1 MISTANLTANEVL
14 ALNPGSDIAKY
25 RKVFA
30 NAERSG
36 KADLRKVKV
45 ALVAVAAK
53 WELAGQVVNMTC
65 KVMRRHLNEA
75 LASAEVGTVKQVS
88 QGPKLTSGSVDLGMV
103 TDTSNFVTKEDLG
116 IFKAEVSNKFQLV
129 DNALAAIALAIKS

>member
-1 MISTANLTANEVL
+1 MISTANLTANEQL
-14 ALNPGSDIAKY
+14 ALNPGLDITKY

-30 NAERSG
+30 NDQRSG

-45 ALVAVAAK
+45 ALVAIAAK
-53 WELAGQVVNMTC
+53 WELASQVVNMTC

-75 LASAEVGTVKQVS
+75 LASAETGTVKQVS
-88 QGPKLTSGSVDLGMV
+88 QKPSVTSGSVDLGMV

-116 IFKAEVSNKFQLV
+116 IFKAEVSNKL
-129 DNALAAIALAIKS
+129 DMIAEAMKLIALVSKS

>member
-1 MISTANLTANEVL
+1 MISTANLSANEVL
-14 ALNPGSDIAKY
+14 ALNPGSNITKY

-30 NAERSG
+30 NPERSG

-45 ALVAVAAK
+45 ALVAIAAK

-75 LASAEVGTVKQVS
+75 LASAETGTVKQVS
-88 QGPKLTSGSVDLGMV
+88 QKPSVTSGSVDLGMV

-116 IFKAEVSNKFQLV
+116 IFKAEVSSKL
-129 DNALAAIALAIKS
+129 DMIAEAMKLIAIVS

>member
-1 MISTANLTANEVL
+1 MISTANLTVNEEL
-14 ALNPGSDIAKY
+14 ALNPASDITKY

-30 NAERSG
+30 NPERSG

-75 LASAEVGTVKQVS
+75 LASAETGTVKQVS
-88 QGPKLTSGSVDLGMV
+88 QKPSVTSGSVDLGMV

-116 IFKAEVSNKFQLV
+116 IFKAEVSSKL
-129 DNALAAIALAIKS
+129 DMIAEAMKLIALASKS

>member
-1 MISTANLTANEVL
+1 MISTANLSANEQL
-14 ALNPGSDIAKY
+14 ALNPGSDITKY

-30 NAERSG
+30 NPERSG

-75 LASAEVGTVKQVS
+75 LASAETGTVKQVS
-88 QGPKLTSGSVDLGMV
+88 QKPSVTSGSVDLGMV

-116 IFKAEVSNKFQLV
+116 IFKAEVSSKL
-129 DNALAAIALAIKS
+129 DMIAEAMKLIALASKS

>member
-1 MISTANLTANEVL
+1 MISTANLSANEVL
-14 ALNPGSDIAKY
+14 ALNPGSNITKY

-30 NAERSG
+30 NPERSG

-75 LASAEVGTVKQVS
+75 LASAETGTVKQVS
-88 QGPKLTSGSVDLGMV
+88 QKPSVTSGSVDLGMV

-116 IFKAEVSNKFQLV
+116 IFKAEVSSKL
-129 DNALAAIALAIKS
+129 DMIAEAMKLIAIVSKS

>member
-1 MISTANLTANEVL
+1 MISLANLTANEAL
-14 ALNPGSDIAKY
+14 ALNPGSDITKY

-53 WELAGQVVNMTC
+53 WELASQVVNMTC

-75 LASAEVGTVKQVS
+75 LASAETGTVKQVS
-88 QGPKLTSGSVDLGMV
+88 QKPSVTSGSVDLGMV

-116 IFKAEVSNKFQLV
+116 IFKAEVSNKL
-129 DNALAAIALAIKS
+129 DMIAEAMKLIALASKS

>member
-1 MISTANLTANEVL
+1 MISLANLTANEAL
-14 ALNPGSDIAKY
+14 ALNPGSDITKY

-53 WELAGQVVNMTC
+53 WELASQVVNMTC

-75 LASAEVGTVKQVS
+75 LASAETGTVKQVS
-88 QGPKLTSGSVDLGMV
+88 QKPSVTSGSVDLGMV

-116 IFKAEVSNKFQLV
+116 IFKAEVSSKL
-129 DNALAAIALAIKS
+129 DMIAEAMKLIAIASKS

>member
-1 MISTANLTANEVL
+1 MISLANLTANEAL
-14 ALNPGSDIAKY
+14 ALNPGSDITKY

-53 WELAGQVVNMTC
+53 WELASQVVNMTC

-75 LASAEVGTVKQVS
+75 LASAETGTVKQVS
-88 QGPKLTSGSVDLGMV
+88 QKPSVTSGSVDLGMV
-103 TDTSNFVTKEDLG
+103 TDTSNFVTQEDLG
-116 IFKAEVSNKFQLV
+116 IFKAEVSNKL
-129 DNALAAIALAIKS
+129 DMIAEAMKLIALASKS

>member
-1 MISTANLTANEVL
+1 MISTANLTVNEEL
-14 ALNPGSDIAKY
+14 ALNPASDITKY

-30 NAERSG
+30 NPERSG

-53 WELAGQVVNMTC
+53 WGLASQVVNMTC
-65 KVMRRHLNEA
+65 KVMRRNLKEA
-75 LASAEVGTVKQVS
+75 LASAETGTVKQVS
-88 QGPKLTSGSVDLGMV
+88 QSPKVTSGSVDLGMV

-116 IFKAEVSNKFQLV
+116 IFKAEVSSKL
-129 DNALAAIALAIKS
+129 DMIAEAMKLIALASKS

>member
-1 MISTANLTANEVL
+1 
-14 ALNPGSDIAKY
+14 
-25 RKVFA
+25 
-30 NAERSG
+30 
-36 KADLRKVKV
+36 
-45 ALVAVAAK
+45 
-53 WELAGQVVNMTC
+53 
-65 KVMRRHLNEA
+65 
-75 LASAEVGTVKQVS
+75 VKQVS

>member
-1 MISTANLTANEVL
+1 MISTANLTANEAL
-14 ALNPGSDIAKY
+14 ALNPGSDITKY

-30 NAERSG
+30 NPERSG

-45 ALVAVAAK
+45 ALVAIAAK

-75 LASAEVGTVKQVS
+75 LASAETGTVKQVS
-88 QGPKLTSGSVDLGMV
+88 QKPSVTSGSVDLGMV

-116 IFKAEVSNKFQLV
+116 IFKAEMVGRMEKLA
-129 DNALAAIALAIKS
+129 DAMALIASAIKS

>member
-1 MISTANLTANEVL
+1 MISTANLSANEVL
-14 ALNPGSDIAKY
+14 ALNPGSNITKY

-30 NAERSG
+30 NPERSG

-45 ALVAVAAK
+45 ALVAIAAK

-75 LASAEVGTVKQVS
+75 LASAETGTVKQVS
-88 QGPKLTSGSVDLGMV
+88 QKPSVTSGSVDLGMV

-116 IFKAEVSNKFQLV
+116 IFKAEVSSKL
-129 DNALAAIALAIKS
+129 DMIAEAMKLIALVSKS

>member
-1 MISTANLTANEVL
+1 MISLANLTANEAL
-14 ALNPGSDIAKY
+14 ALNPGSDITKY

-53 WELAGQVVNMTC
+53 WELASQVVNMTC

-75 LASAEVGTVKQVS
+75 LASAETGTVKQVS
-88 QGPKLTSGSVDLGMV
+88 QKPSVTSGSVDLGMV
-103 TDTSNFVTKEDLG
+103 TDTSNFVTQEDLG
-116 IFKAEVSNKFQLV
+116 IFKAEVSSKL
-129 DNALAAIALAIKS
+129 DMIAEAMKLIALASKS

>member
-1 MISTANLTANEVL
+1 MISLANLTANEAL
-14 ALNPGSDIAKY
+14 ALNPGSDITKY

-53 WELAGQVVNMTC
+53 WELASQVVNMTC

-75 LASAEVGTVKQVS
+75 LASAETGTVKQVS
-88 QGPKLTSGSVDLGMV
+88 QKPSVTSGSVDLGMV

-116 IFKAEVSNKFQLV
+116 IFKAEVSNKL
-129 DNALAAIALAIKS
+129 DMIAEAMKLLALASKS

>member
-1 MISTANLTANEVL
+1 MISLANLTANEAL
-14 ALNPGSDIAKY
+14 ALNPGSDITKY

-53 WELAGQVVNMTC
+53 WELASQVVNMTC

-75 LASAEVGTVKQVS
+75 LASSETGTVKQVS
-88 QGPKLTSGSVDLGMV
+88 QKPSVTSGSVDLGMV

-116 IFKAEVSNKFQLV
+116 IFKAEVSNKL
-129 DNALAAIALAIKS
+129 DMIAEAMKLIALASKS

>member
-1 MISTANLTANEVL
+1 MISTANLSANEVL
-14 ALNPGSDIAKY
+14 ALNPGSNITKY

-30 NAERSG
+30 NPERSG

-45 ALVAVAAK
+45 ALVAIAAK

-75 LASAEVGTVKQVS
+75 LASAETGTVKQVS
-88 QGPKLTSGSVDLGMV
+88 QKPSVTSGSVDLGMV

-116 IFKAEVSNKFQLV
+116 IFQAEFQSKLEKLYEGM
-129 DNALAAIALAIKS
+129 ALIAQAIKS

>member
-1 MISTANLTANEVL
+1 MISLANLTANEAL
-14 ALNPGSDIAKY
+14 ALNPGSDITKY

-53 WELAGQVVNMTC
+53 WELASQVVNMTC

-75 LASAEVGTVKQVS
+75 LASAETGTVKQVS
-88 QGPKLTSGSVDLGMV
+88 QKPSVTSGSVDLGMV
-103 TDTSNFVTKEDLG
+103 TDTSNFVTQEDLG
-116 IFKAEVSNKFQLV
+116 IFKAEVSSKL
-129 DNALAAIALAIKS
+129 DMIAEAMKLIAIASKS

>member
-1 MISTANLTANEVL
+1 MISTANLSANEVL
-14 ALNPGSDIAKY
+14 ALNPGSNITKY

-30 NAERSG
+30 NPERSG

-75 LASAEVGTVKQVS
+75 LASAETGTVKQVS
-88 QGPKLTSGSVDLGMV
+88 QKPSVTSGSVDLGMV

-116 IFKAEVSNKFQLV
+116 IFKAEVVSNMEKLA
-129 DNALAAIALAIKS
+129 DAMALIASAIKS

>member
-1 MISTANLTANEVL
+1 MISTANLSANEVL
-14 ALNPGSDIAKY
+14 ALNPGSNITKY

-30 NAERSG
+30 NPERSG

-45 ALVAVAAK
+45 ALVAIAAK

-75 LASAEVGTVKQVS
+75 LASAETGTVKQVS
-88 QGPKLTSGSVDLGMV
+88 QKPSVTSGSVDLGMV
-103 TDTSNFVTKEDLG
+103 TDTSNLVTKEDLV
-116 IFKAEVSNKFQLV
+116 IFKAEVTNKFKLV
-129 DNALAAIALAIKS
+129 DNALAAIAEAIKS